1 MKVRNVDGFVVIDM
15 FNIPDTAKT
24 QVNIEVENDMTTTD
38 LKLNYNNMIDF
49 VADMVW
55 KSNIILR

>member
-24 QVNIEVENDMTTTD
+24 QVNIEVENDMTTD
-38 LKLNYNNMIDF
+38 LKLDYNNMIDF

-55 KSNIILR
+55 KSNIIMR